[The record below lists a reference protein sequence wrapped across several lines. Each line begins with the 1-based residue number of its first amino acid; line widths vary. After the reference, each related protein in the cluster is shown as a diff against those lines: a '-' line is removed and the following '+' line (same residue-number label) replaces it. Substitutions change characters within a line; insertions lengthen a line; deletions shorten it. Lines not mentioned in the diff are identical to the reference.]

1 MIQVK
6 EINKNRKAK
15 FKRLL
20 VEYVNN
26 RIDATT
32 LLKRSHIYK
41 NLLGL
46 AEQYIAHAKRD
57 VLSCETQEEI
67 NDRIDEHVNFLL
79 VFNKTFSHVAKCL
92 NSVQKGRFSPEIE
105 QKKETYFG
113 SKMEVVITEL
123 GYTIDFP
130 EERVKLYCSKKCV
143 NDIQCELPRN

>member
-1 MIQVK
+1 MIEVK

-20 VEYVNN
+20 VELVNN
-26 RIDATT
+26 RIDADAV
-32 LLKRSHIYK
+32 LGRSYIYK

-46 AEQYIAHAKRD
+46 AEQYLAHAKREI
-57 VLSCETQEEI
+57 VSCESQEEI

-79 VFNKTFSHVAKCL
+79 DFNKTFAHVSKCL
-92 NSVQKGRFSPEIE
+92 NSVKKGRFSPEIE

-113 SKMEVVITEL
+113 SKMEVAITEL

-130 EERVKLYCSKKCV
+130 EERVKLFCAKKIV
-143 NDIQCELPRN
+143 NDIKLNL

>member
-15 FKRLL
+15 FERLL

-26 RIDATT
+26 RIDVTT
-32 LLKRSHIYK
+32 FLKRSHIYK
-41 NLLGL
+41 NILGL

-67 NDRIDEHVNFLL
+67 NGMINEYVNFLL
-79 VFNKTFSHVAKCL
+79 DFNKTFSHVAKCL

-113 SKMEVVITEL
+113 RKMEVAITEL

-143 NDIQCELPRN
+143 NDIQFNI

>member
-32 LLKRSHIYK
+32 FLKRSHIYK

-67 NDRIDEHVNFLL
+67 NDRIDVHVNFLL
-79 VFNKTFSHVAKCL
+79 DFNKTFHNVSKCM
-92 NSVQKGRFSPEIE
+92 NSVTKGRFNPERE

-113 SKMEVVITEL
+113 SKMEVAITEL

-130 EERVKLYCSKKCV
+130 EERVKLFCTKKIV
-143 NDIQCELPRN
+143 NDIQFNL

>member
-15 FKRLL
+15 FERIL
-20 VEYVNN
+20 VEYINN

-32 LLKRSHIYK
+32 FLKRSHIYK

-57 VLSCETQEEI
+57 VLSCETQEKI
-67 NDRIDEHVNFLL
+67 NDRINEHVNFFLD
-79 VFNKTFSHVAKCL
+79 FNKTFHNVSKCM
-92 NSVQKGRFSPEIE
+92 NSVTKGRFNPEIE

-130 EERVKLYCSKKCV
+130 EERVKLYCSKKHV
-143 NDIQCELPRN
+143 NDIQFYI

>member
-1 MIQVK
+1 MKEIK

-15 FKRLL
+15 FERLL
-20 VEYVNN
+20 VDYVNN
-26 RIDATT
+26 RIDVTT
-32 LLKRSHIYK
+32 FLKRSHIYK

-57 VLSCETQEEI
+57 VLSCETQEKI
-67 NDRIDEHVNFLL
+67 NDRINVHVNFLL
-79 VFNKTFSHVAKCL
+79 DFNKTFSHVAKCL

-143 NDIQCELPRN
+143 NDIQFNI

>member
-1 MIQVK
+1 MIEVK

-15 FKRLL
+15 FERLL

-26 RIDATT
+26 RIDANAV
-32 LLKRSHIYK
+32 LGRSYIYK

-57 VLSCETQEEI
+57 IMSCETQDEI

-79 VFNKTFSHVAKCL
+79 VFNKTFAHVSKCI

-113 SKMEVVITEL
+113 RKIDVVITEL
-123 GYTIDFP
+123 GYTIDFT
-130 EERVKLYCSKKCV
+130 EERVKLFCTKKIV
-143 NDIQCELPRN
+143 NDIKLNL

>member
-67 NDRIDEHVNFLL
+67 NDRINEHVNFLL
-79 VFNKTFSHVAKCL
+79 DFNKTFSHVAKCL

-113 SKMEVVITEL
+113 RKMEVAITEL

-130 EERVKLYCSKKCV
+130 NDRVKLFCSKKIV
-143 NDIQCELPRN
+143 NDIKLNI

>member
-15 FKRLL
+15 FEHLL

-26 RIDATT
+26 RIDANSV
-32 LLKRSHIYK
+32 LKRSYIYK
-41 NLLGL
+41 NRLGL
-46 AEQYIAHAKRD
+46 AEQYLAHAKRD

-67 NDRIDEHVNFLL
+67 NDRINEHVHFSLD
-79 VFNKTFSHVAKCL
+79 FNKTFSHVAKCL

-143 NDIQCELPRN
+143 NDIQFNI

>member
-15 FKRLL
+15 FERLL

-26 RIDATT
+26 RIDVTT
-32 LLKRSHIYK
+32 FLKRSHIYK

-67 NDRIDEHVNFLL
+67 NDMINEHVNFLL
-79 VFNKTFSHVAKCL
+79 DFNKTFAHVSKCL
-92 NSVQKGRFSPEIE
+92 NSVKKGRFSPEIE

-113 SKMEVVITEL
+113 RKMDVVITEL
-123 GYTIDFP
+123 GYIINFP
-130 EERVKLYCSKKCV
+130 NERVKLFCT
-143 NDIQCELPRN
+143 

>member
-15 FKRLL
+15 FERIL

-26 RIDATT
+26 SVDATT

-46 AEQYIAHAKRD
+46 AEQYLAYAKRD
-57 VLSCETQEEI
+57 IMSCETQDEI
-67 NDRIDEHVNFLL
+67 NDRINEHVNFLL
-79 VFNKTFSHVAKCL
+79 DFNKAFAHVSKCL
-92 NSVQKGRFSPEIE
+92 NSVKKGRFSPEIE
-105 QKKETYFG
+105 QKKEAYFG
-113 SKMEVVITEL
+113 RKMEVAITEL

-130 EERVKLYCSKKCV
+130 EERVKLYCSKKHV
-143 NDIQCELPRN
+143 YDIQFYI

>member
-26 RIDATT
+26 RIDADA
-32 LLKRSHIYK
+32 LLESSYIYK
-41 NLLGL
+41 NILRL
-46 AEQYIAHAKRD
+46 AEQYLAHAKRD
-57 VLSCETQEEI
+57 IMSCETQDEI
-67 NDRIDEHVNFLL
+67 NDRLNEHVKFLL
-79 VFNKTFSHVAKCL
+79 DFNKTFAHVSKCL

-105 QKKETYFG
+105 QKKEAYFG

-130 EERVKLYCSKKCV
+130 EERVKLYCSKKHV
-143 NDIQCELPRN
+143 NDIQFDI

>member
-1 MIQVK
+1 MKIVK

-67 NDRIDEHVNFLL
+67 NDRINEHVNFLL
-79 VFNKTFSHVAKCL
+79 DFNKTFSHVAKCL

-105 QKKETYFG
+105 QKKGTYFG
-113 SKMEVVITEL
+113 RKMEVAITEL

-130 EERVKLYCSKKCV
+130 NDRVKLFCSKKIV
-143 NDIQCELPRN
+143 NDIKLNI

>member
-1 MIQVK
+1 MIEVK

-20 VEYVNN
+20 VDFVNN
-26 RIDATT
+26 RIDANAV
-32 LLKRSHIYK
+32 LGRSYIYK

-46 AEQYIAHAKRD
+46 AEQYLAHAKRD
-57 VLSCETQEEI
+57 ILSCETQDEI
-67 NDRIDEHVNFLL
+67 NDRIDVHVNFFLD
-79 VFNKTFSHVAKCL
+79 FNKTFHNVSKCI
-92 NSVQKGRFSPEIE
+92 NSVTKGRFNPERE

-130 EERVKLYCSKKCV
+130 EERVKLFCSGKIV
-143 NDIQCELPRN
+143 NDIQFNL

>member
-1 MIQVK
+1 MTQVK

-26 RIDATT
+26 RIDANSV
-32 LLKRSHIYK
+32 LKRSYIYK

-67 NDRIDEHVNFLL
+67 NDRINEHVNFFLD
-79 VFNKTFSHVAKCL
+79 FNKTFSHVAKCL

-105 QKKETYFG
+105 QKEETYFG
-113 SKMEVVITEL
+113 RKMEVVITEL
-123 GYTIDFP
+123 GYIINFP
-130 EERVKLYCSKKCV
+130 NERVKLFCTCKSV
-143 NDIQCELPRN
+143 NDIQFNI

>member
-1 MIQVK
+1 MKEIK
-6 EINKNRKAK
+6 EINKNRKAN
-15 FKRLL
+15 FERLL
-20 VEYVNN
+20 VEYVNY

-32 LLKRSHIYK
+32 FLKRSHIYK

-67 NDRIDEHVNFLL
+67 NDMINEYVNFLL
-79 VFNKTFSHVAKCL
+79 DFNKTFSHVAKCL
-92 NSVQKGRFSPEIE
+92 NSVKKGRFRPEVE

-143 NDIQCELPRN
+143 NDIQFNI

>member
-15 FKRLL
+15 FERLL
-20 VEYVNN
+20 VEYFNN

-32 LLKRSHIYK
+32 FLKRSHIYK

-57 VLSCETQEEI
+57 VLSCETQEKI
-67 NDRIDEHVNFLL
+67 NDRLNEQVNFLL
-79 VFNKTFSHVAKCL
+79 DFNKTFSHVAKCL

-105 QKKETYFG
+105 KKKKKYFG

-130 EERVKLYCSKKCV
+130 EERVKLYCSKKHV
-143 NDIQCELPRN
+143 NDIQFNI

>member
-1 MIQVK
+1 MKIVK

-15 FKRLL
+15 FERLL
-20 VEYVNN
+20 VEYFNN

-32 LLKRSHIYK
+32 FLKRSHIYK

-57 VLSCETQEEI
+57 VLSCETQEKI
-67 NDRIDEHVNFLL
+67 NDRINEHVNFLL
-79 VFNKTFSHVAKCL
+79 DFNKTFAHVSKCL

-113 SKMEVVITEL
+113 RKMEVAITEL

-130 EERVKLYCSKKCV
+130 EERVKLFCTKKIV
-143 NDIQCELPRN
+143 NDIKFNL

>member
-26 RIDATT
+26 RIDANSV
-32 LLKRSHIYK
+32 LKRSYIYK

-79 VFNKTFSHVAKCL
+79 DFNKTFAHVSKCL
-92 NSVQKGRFSPEIE
+92 NCVQKGRFNPKIE

-113 SKMEVVITEL
+113 RKIEVFITEL
-123 GYTIDFP
+123 GYIINFP
-130 EERVKLYCSKKCV
+130 NERVKLFCTCKSV
-143 NDIQCELPRN
+143 NDIQFNL